1 MYTKCLKKS
10 QELRVLTRLRF
21 EGATV
26 ETAVQLGS
34 KKVLLEYILSLH
46 TFNDC
51 LKLKPG
57 KEKGCTE
64 QKD

>member
-1 MYTKCLKKS
+1 M
-10 QELRVLTRLRF
+10 LTRLRF

-64 QKD
+64 KKD